1 MKRPEGFDGRP
12 EEPEA
17 PADGA
22 RAPRQRRSPLTSR
35 RPARGT
41 TADGREARPASAPS
55 APADE
60 PLAPTAAATSG
71 PDSATPTQ
79 RERASA
85 LAGAAGRR
93 LGAGWS
99 TVAERLR
106 EYTPDEDHAGRASAG
121 VRDGGAASHP
131 GADTA
136 PRGDGVRRPGGG
148 ATAVDPTADA
158 AAADDASADDASV
171 DDTGRAA
178 TVTDVIDAHGASRPT
193 ADGAHGTPI
202 GAGVRAAETAREAR
216 VARRRR
222 RLLERAEVRR
232 FTRRARHRRAAWI
245 TAGTVVV
252 VFGAS
257 ILVAVYSPLM
267 ALRTIEVRGT
277 ERVDETAL
285 RQALSDQVGTPLARI
300 DFDEVKRDI
309 AGFPLIESYVTEE
322 VPPHTLVV
330 TVTERT
336 PVVAVRSGGTYDL
349 VDPAGIVVQSSPK
362 RPEGVPIA
370 DVRRAELGSPVFRTM
385 TEVVLSLPSTVRR
398 QVTDVRASTADD
410 VTLTLDDG
418 SSVVWGSPDAS
429 DAKASLL
436 AALVADHAS
445 RDPDKQV
452 EFDVSAPDNGIVR
465 PAS

>member
-1 MKRPEGFDGRP
+1 MH
-12 EEPEA
+12 
-17 PADGA
+17 PATPA
-22 RAPRQRRSPLTSR
+22 TS
-35 RPARGT
+35 T
-41 TADGREARPASAPS
+41 TPASAP
-55 APADE
+55 
-60 PLAPTAAATSG
+60 G
-71 PDSATPTQ
+71 Q

-99 TVAERLR
+99 TVADRLR
-106 EYTPDEDHAGRASAG
+106 EYTPDEDHAGRASSGA
-121 VRDGGAASHP
+121 RDGGTSSHP

-136 PRGDGVRRPGGG
+136 PRGDGARRPDGGTTG
-148 ATAVDPTADA
+148 GVTSDATD
-158 AAADDASADDASV
+158 
-171 DDTGRAA
+171 DDTTGAA
-178 TVTDVIDAHGASRPT
+178 TVTDVIDAHRASRPS
-193 ADGAHGTPI
+193 ADGEHETPI

-216 VARRRR
+216 VAKRRR

-245 TAGTVVV
+245 TAAAVVV

-257 ILVAVYSPLM
+257 ILVAVTSPLM

-277 ERVDETAL
+277 ERVDATAL

-300 DFDEVKRDI
+300 DFGEVKRDI
-309 AGFPLIESYVTEE
+309 AAFPLIESYVTEE

-336 PVVAVRSGGTYDL
+336 PVVAVQTGASYDL
-349 VDPAGIVVQSSPK
+349 VDPAGIVVQSSPD
-362 RPEGVPIA
+362 RPEGVPVA
-370 DVRRAELGSPVFRTM
+370 DVQRAELGSPVFRTM

-418 SSVVWGSPDAS
+418 SSVVWGSPDDS

-445 RDPDKQV
+445 RAPDTKV

-465 PAS
+465 PAQ

>member
-1 MKRPEGFDGRP
+1 MP
-12 EEPEA
+12 
-17 PADGA
+17 PA
-22 RAPRQRRSPLTSR
+22 T
-35 RPARGT
+35 PASSST
-41 TADGREARPASAPS
+41 QASAP
-55 APADE
+55 
-60 PLAPTAAATSG
+60 G
-71 PDSATPTQ
+71 Q

-106 EYTPDEDHAGRASAG
+106 EYTPDEDHAGTDRTS
-121 VRDGGAASHP
+121 VRDGRGAS
-131 GADTA
+131 D
-136 PRGDGVRRPGGG
+136 
-148 ATAVDPTADA
+148 ATDENTN
-158 AAADDASADDASV
+158 
-171 DDTGRAA
+171 GAA
-178 TVTDVIDAHGASRPT
+178 TVTDVIDAHRASGPS
-193 ADGAHGTPI
+193 ADGEHEAPI

-216 VARRRR
+216 VAKRRR

-245 TAGTVVV
+245 TAGAVVV

-257 ILVAVYSPLM
+257 ILVAVTSPLM

-277 ERVDETAL
+277 ERVDATAL
-285 RQALSDQVGTPLARI
+285 RQALSDQMGTPLARI
-300 DFDEVKRDI
+300 DFGEVKRDI
-309 AGFPLIESYVTEE
+309 AAFPLIESYVTEE

-336 PVVAVRSGGTYDL
+336 PVVAVQTGESYDL
-349 VDPAGIVVQSSPK
+349 VDPAGIVVQSSPD
-362 RPEGVPIA
+362 RPEGVPVA
-370 DVRRAELGSPVFRTM
+370 DVQRAELGSPVFRTM

-418 SSVVWGSPDAS
+418 SSVVWGSPDDS

-445 RDPDKQV
+445 RAPDTKV

-465 PAS
+465 PAQ